1 MISKELT
8 IESII
13 ESLET
18 KLFAFDHPSEMELK
32 YLDREFG
39 IKQTINMCMEQI
51 TELAKAPGIDKLT
64 DRQKIKSENCVEN
77 LSKYVQEL
85 INELDEEKIKNHCE
99 EVEKSKNQFSIGLN
113 KPFEPDYTFL
123 ISNSFHT
130 AITTEI
136 LWAPRVT
143 VKQAME
149 ISRGKLD
156 LNDLGRHLPELIKE
170 VKSDI
175 IPYLKKSD
183 LYQGFHQSVKEA
195 IACYSKKYFRGCNLV
210 IMTTIE
216 GMVRKLSNFL
226 APHHDLE
233 TDFSDG
239 KYNSLNSLLRNP
251 EWKKDYIIDST
262 TLSLLIGEHKTI
274 NQRRKEVRNG
284 EREYEMVNLNT
295 RLDFL
300 KGRFKDDRD
309 LILHGSYLDYN
320 KEWNLF
326 LNLSALSETKKVCQY
341 YDEKYG
347 S

>member
-8 IESII
+8 IGSII
-13 ESLET
+13 ESLDK
-18 KLFAFDHPSEMELK
+18 KLFAFDNPSEIELK
-32 YLDREFG
+32 YLEREFG

-77 LSKYVQEL
+77 LSNYVQEL
-85 INELDEEKIKNHCE
+85 INELDEEKIKNHC
-99 EVEKSKNQFSIGLN
+99 VEAEKNKNQFSIGQN
-113 KPFEPDYTFL
+113 RAFEPDYTFL

-143 VKQAME
+143 IKQALE

-156 LNDLGRHLPELIKE
+156 LNDLGRHLPDLIKE
-170 VKSDI
+170 VKNDI
-175 IPYLKKSD
+175 LPYLKKSD
-183 LYQGFHQSVKEA
+183 LYLEFHQSIKEA
-195 IACYSKKYFRGCNLV
+195 IACYSKKLYRGCNLV
-210 IMTTIE
+210 VMTTIE

-226 APHHDLE
+226 APYHDLG

-251 EWKKDYIIDST
+251 EWKKDYKIDST
-262 TLSLLIGEHKTI
+262 TLSLLIGENKTI
-274 NQRRKEVRNG
+274 NQRRKEIRDG
-284 EREYEMVNLNT
+284 ERDNEMINLNT

-341 YDEKYG
+341 YEEKYG

>member
-8 IESII
+8 IGIII

-18 KLFAFDHPSEMELK
+18 KLFTFDNPSEMELK
-32 YLDREFG
+32 YLEREFG

-51 TELAKAPGIDKLT
+51 TELAEAPGIDKLT

-99 EVEKSKNQFSIGLN
+99 EVEKRKNQLSIVLN
-113 KPFEPDYTFL
+113 KPFEPDYTL
-123 ISNSFHT
+123 LMSNSFHT

-183 LYQGFHQSVKEA
+183 LYQAFHLSVKEA

-226 APHHDLE
+226 APHHNLE

-239 KYNSLNSLLRNP
+239 KYNSSNSLLRNP
-251 EWKKDYIIDST
+251 EWKKDYKIDST

-341 YDEKYG
+341 YDGKYG